1 MIFSSISDHI
11 RRDLGQISMELARSW
26 QIRPNLGLGDKAQ
39 NSTGRFDEYFGSVSG
54 YIFYHMKFLSWV
66 LVGHKLDLARPI
78 DSPNCDVRERRER
91 PRREENDL
99 RKRTEKQL
107 WWVYL
112 HCWVLCLTCV
122 THPNKNG
129 REWENFEWQ
138 VSKTLFL
145 TTQDPSY

>member
-11 RRDLGQISMELARSW
+11 RRDLGQILMELARSW
-26 QIRPNLGLGDKAQ
+26 QIRPNLSVGGKAQ

-78 DSPNCDVRERRER
+78 DSPRWGERGQEEKKMIWEREQKNNFDGFIFTIGFYVWHVSLILIKMGE
-91 PRREENDL
+91 
-99 RKRTEKQL
+99 
-107 WWVYL
+107 
-112 HCWVLCLTCV
+112 
-122 THPNKNG
+122 NG
-129 REWENFEWQ
+129 RILNGRWA
-138 VSKTLFL
+138 KTLFL